1 MTAGRTVGSDLLQRL
16 ARVAVGAPRR
26 ILAGAALLTV
36 VLGLFSSSVVES
48 LSAGGGFDPK
58 SESAKANTLLEQK
71 FGRSQWQLM
80 ITVSAEH
87 DVREGPARQ
96 VGTSIVDQLS
106 ASPHVVSVASPWTVP
121 PQDAARLLSRDGS
134 SGLIV
139 AGIGGDESTVAA
151 RATELARQLVTDRNG
166 VTVRAGGVTIFSSQI
181 EEQTKHDMLLME
193 SIAIPISLFVLVWV
207 FGGLVAAVL
216 PVAVGVMAIVGAMA
230 ALKLVAYATDVSL
243 FALNLCLGLGF
254 ALAVDYTLLI
264 ISRYRDE
271 LADGKSRADA
281 LVTTLVAAG
290 RTVLYSA
297 ITVATSLLALVFFP
311 TPMIRSL
318 AYAGIAAVG
327 FAAFAAVIVAPAA
340 IALLGDRINALDV
353 RNLIRRAPSVG
364 RRDEEKI
371 LYRTTRFVMGHP
383 IPVVATVVVLLLA
396 LGAPFL
402 NLTLGSPDDRMLP
415 ESASARQVGD
425 QLREDFAS
433 DEASTITVVIPDA
446 TGLPPDSL
454 HRYAAQLSGVA
465 GVSAVSAPVGT
476 YVSGVMVG
484 PPPAGSGGAEGS
496 ALMTITSTVPTL
508 SEQSDGQL
516 EQLRAV
522 AVPAERSV
530 LFTGMAQGNRDNVES
545 VTKPLP
551 SVLAVLSVTVFVL
564 LFLLTGSVLIPI
576 KALALG
582 ALSLM
587 ATLGTLVWIFQEGH
601 LGALG
606 TTPTGTL
613 STFLPVPLLCF
624 AFALSMDY
632 EVFLVSRIREYWL
645 NSERTQ
651 SDNETSVALG
661 VTRSGRVVTAAALLM
676 AIPFAAQIGSQ
687 VALIRMF
694 GVGLSIALLV
704 DATLIRMALLPAFM
718 QLLGRWNWWAPGP
731 LARLHGCLQRGR
743 MPAPPEPSQT

>member
-1 MTAGRTVGSDLLQRL
+1 MCSDLLQLL

-26 ILAGAALLTV
+26 VLAGAALLTV
-36 VLGLFSSSVVES
+36 VLGLFSSSVAGS
-48 LSAGGGFDPK
+48 LSTGGGFDPE

-80 ITVSAEH
+80 ITVSAPH
-87 DVREGPARQ
+87 DVRGGKARE
-96 VGTSIVDQLS
+96 VGKSIVDQLS
-106 ASPHVVSVASPWTVP
+106 ASPDVATVASPWTLP
-121 PQDAARLLSRDGS
+121 PQDAARLISRDGS

-139 AGIGGDESTVAA
+139 ASIGGDENTVTA
-151 RATELARQLVTDRNG
+151 RATELARQLATDRDG
-166 VTVRAGGVTIFSSQI
+166 VTVRAGGVTVFASQI
-181 EEQTKHDMLLME
+181 EQQTKHDMLLME
-193 SIAIPISLFVLVWV
+193 SIAIPISFLVLVWV

-216 PVAVGVMAIVGAMA
+216 PVAVGVTAIVGSLT
-230 ALKLVAYATDVSL
+230 ALKLIAYATDVSL

-264 ISRYRDE
+264 VSRYRDE
-271 LADGKSRADA
+271 LGDGKARDDA
-281 LVTTLVAAG
+281 LATTLVAAG

-327 FAAFAAVIVAPAA
+327 FAAFAAMVVSPAA

-353 RNLIRRAPSVG
+353 RKLVRRAPSG
-364 RRDEEKI
+364 GCRDEEKN
-371 LYRTTRFVMGHP
+371 LYRTTRFVMRHP
-383 IPVVATVVVLLLA
+383 VSVGGTVVVLLLA

-402 NLTLGSPDDRMLP
+402 SLKLGSPDDRMLP
-415 ESASARQVGD
+415 KSSSARHVGD
-425 QLREDFAS
+425 QLRDDFSS

-446 TGLPPDSL
+446 AGLPPDAL

-476 YVSGVMVG
+476 YMSGMMAG
-484 PPPAGSGGAEGS
+484 PPAAGSIGADGS
-496 ALMTITSTVPTL
+496 VLMTINSTAPAL

-530 LFTGMAQGNRDNVES
+530 FFTGMAQGNRDNVEA

-551 SVLAVLSVTVFVL
+551 RVLAALSVTVFVL
-564 LFLLTGSVLIPI
+564 LFLLTGSVVIPI

-582 ALSLM
+582 TLSLT
-587 ATLGTLVWIFQEGH
+587 ATLGALVWIFQEGN
-601 LGALG
+601 LAALG

-645 NSERTQ
+645 KSGRTQ
-651 SDNETSVALG
+651 ADNEASVVLG

-694 GVGLSIALLV
+694 GVGLTIALIV

-718 QLLGRWNWWAPGP
+718 QLLGGRNWWAPGP
-731 LARLHGCLQRGR
+731 LARLHGRLQRSR
-743 MPAPPEPSQT
+743 ISAPPEPSPT